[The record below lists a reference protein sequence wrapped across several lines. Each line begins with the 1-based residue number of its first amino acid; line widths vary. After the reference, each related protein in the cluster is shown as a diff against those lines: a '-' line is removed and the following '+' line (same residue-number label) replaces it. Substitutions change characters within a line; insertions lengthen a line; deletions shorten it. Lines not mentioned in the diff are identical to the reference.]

1 MWLEPRH
8 LLKIWEY
15 LLLSCVEVTVVL
27 VNEIL
32 VALPEIDQH
41 VINLRGVGFLLFL
54 FQFVFKYIRN
64 SEQTRLI
71 DLPQLVEVRLD
82 VFVATFK
89 CF

>member
-41 VINLRGVGFLLFL
+41 VINLRGLGILLLLF
-54 FQFVFKYIRN
+54 
-64 SEQTRLI
+64 
-71 DLPQLVEVRLD
+71 
-82 VFVATFK
+82 
-89 CF
+89 